1 MNEEQPTNDPRP
13 ARRRGPSWLQAV
25 ALIGLTVVVTG
36 LATAWLIRTYVFPD
50 RFEPVTLNA
59 AEERVLEQKLQR
71 LDVFEPAPAS
81 SGLTPE
87 PYSEAG
93 ASRTVRFSERELN
106 ALLARNT
113 DLADRV
119 AVDLSDRLVSAKIL
133 LPMEED
139 FPVLG
144 GRILR
149 IHAGVNLEF
158 ADGRPVVKLRGV
170 SLMGVPLP
178 NAWLGGLK
186 NLDLVEEFGAEPGFW
201 RAFAQGVADIR
212 VAEGDLLLELR
223 E

>member
-1 MNEEQPTNDPRP
+1 MGGENITEDARTE
-13 ARRRGPSWLQAV
+13 RRRGPSWTQV
-25 ALIGLTVVVTG
+25 ALLIGLTVLVTG
-36 LATAWLIRTYVFPD
+36 LATAWLIRTYVFPE

-59 AEERVLEQKLQR
+59 TEERVLDEKLQR
-71 LDVFEPAPAS
+71 LDVFDAAS
-81 SGLTPE
+81 ATEGPVPE

-113 DLADRV
+113 DLAERV
-119 AVDLSDRLVSAKIL
+119 AVDLSDGLVSAKVL
-133 LPMEED
+133 VPMEED

-144 GRILR
+144 GRVLR
-149 IHAGVNLEF
+149 IHAGVDLAF

-178 NAWLGGLK
+178 NAWLGGIK
-186 NLDLVEEFGAEPGFW
+186 NLDLVGEFGAEPGFW
-201 RAFAQGVADIR
+201 QSFAAGVADIR

>member
-1 MNEEQPTNDPRP
+1 MTGEHVTEDAR
-13 ARRRGPSWLQAV
+13 AERRRGPSWPQA
-25 ALIGLTVVVTG
+25 ALLIGLTILVTG
-36 LATAWLIRTYVFPD
+36 LATAWLIRTYVFPE
-50 RFEPVTLNA
+50 RFEPVILNA
-59 AEERVLEQKLQR
+59 TEERVLDEKLQR
-71 LDVFEPAPAS
+71 LDVSDAATAS
-81 SGLTPE
+81 DGPFPE

-113 DLADRV
+113 DLAERV
-119 AVDLSDRLVSAKIL
+119 AVDLSDGLVSAKVL

-144 GRILR
+144 GRVLR
-149 IHAGVNLEF
+149 IHAGVDLAF

-201 RAFAQGVADIR
+201 QSFAAGVADIR